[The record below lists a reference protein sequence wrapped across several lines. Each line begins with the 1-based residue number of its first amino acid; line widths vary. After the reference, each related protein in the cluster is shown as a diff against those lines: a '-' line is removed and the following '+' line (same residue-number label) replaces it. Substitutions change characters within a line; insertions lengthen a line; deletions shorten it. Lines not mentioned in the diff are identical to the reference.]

1 MELYQRSQTETTA
14 QDDPAAKALL
24 RRAYEKTSRWGKEF
38 PGFTADLIV
47 NDNGKE
53 VRGTVKIKSPKESEV
68 SLETTPEQ
76 EGLLKWAQN
85 QIGMMAV
92 HRGSR
97 PFEEA
102 DGKYSLTFGEED
114 NHPLGRQIIIHGDG
128 MGSRY
133 RIKEDRIQQISR
145 SMGKMK
151 FTINIEEAM
160 TTSDQKFL
168 TTKYVVFYFSP
179 DGQPTQTESFTDR
192 PHELKG
198 VYLPGYRRIISN
210 DKGEVVVRI
219 LEFKNHQLL

>member
-1 MELYQRSQTETTA
+1 MELYQRSQTETTV

-24 RRAYEKTSRWGKEF
+24 RRAYEKTSRWGKDF

-53 VRGTVKIKSPKESEV
+53 VRGKVKIKSPKESEV
-68 SLETTPEQ
+68 SLEVSSEQ

-102 DGKYSLTFGEED
+102 DGKYALTFGEED